1 MSAAARLT
9 ILVLLGLVA
18 YLGFLVASL
27 PAAQAW
33 RWAGDQVPAQAYGLS
48 GTVWEGQ
55 AAVVLQ
61 DGRRLDAVQWKLAPA
76 KLLLG
81 RLAANVQARLPDGRL
96 RSEVTV
102 APGGRLTARQLR
114 LDMPAPALLQW
125 LGLTRLPVQVDGR
138 LDALLREL
146 SLEGQRLLSA
156 DGLLSWHGAVIR
168 FGNAPLPLGEVA
180 LRLEP
185 ATGGINGTLSNQGAP
200 IDLGGTLRLTPDG
213 RFVLDMAVQAQ
224 GEVGEDTRRAMVLL
238 GIPVDGSQVRA
249 RLSGAL
255 DGSGLRLEPLR

>member
-1 MSAAARLT
+1 MRPAVRFT
-9 ILVLLGLVA
+9 VLVLLGLVA

-33 RWAGDQVPAQAYGLS
+33 RWAGDRLPVQAYGLS
-48 GTVWEGQ
+48 GTVWDGQ

-61 DGRRLDAVQWKLAPA
+61 EGRRLEAVQWQLVPTR
-76 KLLLG
+76 LLLG
-81 RLAANVQARLPDGRL
+81 RLAANIQARLPDGRL
-96 RSEVTV
+96 RSEVTA

-156 DGLLSWHGAVIR
+156 DGLLSWHGAVVR
-168 FGNAPLPLGEVA
+168 FGNAPLPLGDVA

-200 IDLGGTLRLTPDG
+200 IDLGGALRLTPDG

-224 GEVGEDTRRAMVLL
+224 GEVDEDTRRAMTLL
-238 GIPVDGSQVRA
+238 GIPADGSQVKA

-255 DGSGLRLEPLR
+255 DGTGLRLEPLR